1 MKKGGIIVDTEKQ
14 LLSLIN
20 ASQVLTST
28 LDLEQV
34 LDKLIKEVLTVIEGA
49 DAGVLFM
56 YDKKSNRLIA
66 ENAIGYNIDY
76 LKKIHLASNEGM
88 TGKVFYQKK
97 AIIFHSS
104 GDVIENMSDLFPKY
118 EKNYMKAVGTVRYPK
133 SAICAPMISKQGDCI
148 GVLTIV
154 TFSGKTDFTQAD
166 LNLLKT
172 FANQAV
178 IAIENAT
185 LFTQNERSK
194 RINEALSYVSISKR
208 GLGDVTS
215 TLANLINQKVGIC
228 NEFFDL
234 LACSSE
240 EAKEIIEET
249 KQKYQHELKQ
259 SLSQS
264 SMTRLDVQLQSGN
277 VTLYLFS
284 INMDVR
290 PIGLLTVIMNDNA
303 SFDPLDMFAVEQT
316 NTIFALELAGQEK
329 SIENHFKYEGY
340 LLQQL
345 LNRQFDTFKSKDFC
359 QEKNY
364 MYVEITLKK
373 LNDLPEKLNEQQ
385 QYFSKLLYRE
395 IQTSTIRML
404 VVEKNLG
411 YSLLVML
418 DEKLSEDEY
427 INEVKQFFNKLHEQ
441 SLQRKIFDMQVG
453 LGRIFEKIE
462 EIESSYRDAQR
473 CIEYLKVIE
482 KNTPI
487 ISYRQLGPY
496 RLFLQYD
503 RIELQEYVDLKLGPL
518 IRYDQKNGT
527 ELLKTLT
534 IYIEAN
540 QNMTQTAKRSFV
552 HLNTI
557 KYRLKTIQKVL
568 NIEHFN
574 GKELFELHLCILIHA
589 FLEQM

>member
-1 MKKGGIIVDTEKQ
+1 MDSEKQ

-20 ASQVLTST
+20 AAQVLTST
-28 LDLEQV
+28 LDVEQV
-34 LDKLIKEVLTVIEGA
+34 LNKLIREVLNVIEGA

-56 YDKKSNRLIA
+56 HDKKSNRLIA
-66 ENAIGYNIDY
+66 ENAIGYKIDY
-76 LKKIHLASNEGM
+76 LKKIHLASKEGM
-88 TGKVFYQKK
+88 TGKVFYKK
-97 AIIFHSS
+97 EAIIFHSS
-104 GDVIENMSDLFPKY
+104 DDVIESMSDLFPKY
-118 EKNYMKAVGTVRYPK
+118 EKNYRKALGTIRYPK
-133 SAICAPMISKQGDCI
+133 SAICAPMITKQGDCI

-194 RINEALSYVSISKR
+194 RMNEALSYVSISRR

-215 TLANLINQKVGIC
+215 TLANLIHKQVGIC

-234 LACSSE
+234 LAYSSKD
-240 EAKEIIEET
+240 AKAIIEET
-249 KQKYQHELKQ
+249 KEKYADELKR
-259 SLSQS
+259 SLFEP
-264 SMTRLDVQLQSGN
+264 SMTRLDVQLQGGN
-277 VTLYLFS
+277 FILYLFS

-290 PIGLLTVIMNDNA
+290 PIGLLTVIMSDDS

-329 SIENHFKYEGY
+329 SVENHFKYEGY

-345 LNRQFDTFKSKDFC
+345 LNRQYDTFKSKQFSKG
-359 QEKNY
+359 KNY
-364 MYVEITLKK
+364 MYAEITLKP
-373 LNDLPEKLNEQQ
+373 LNDYPEQLNEQQ

-395 IQTSTIRML
+395 IQTSHIRML
-404 VVEKNLG
+404 VVEKKLG
-411 YSLLVML
+411 YSLLIML
-418 DEKLSEDEY
+418 DEKLSEDEFVH
-427 INEVKQFFNKLHEQ
+427 EVKQFFSQLYDQ
-441 SLQRKIFDMQVG
+441 SIQRKIFDMQVG
-453 LGRIFEKIE
+453 LGRVFKEIE

-473 CIEYLKVIE
+473 CIEYLNIIE

-527 ELLKTLT
+527 ELLKTLSR
-534 IYIEAN
+534 YIEAN
-540 QNMTQTAKRSFV
+540 QNMTQTAKNSFV

-557 KYRLKTIQKVL
+557 KYRLKTIRKVL
-568 NIEHFN
+568 QIEDLN
-574 GKELFELHLCILIHA
+574 GKEIFELHLCMLIHT
-589 FLEQM
+589 FLERR